1 MLRSLARAFWT
12 AAEAHGSR
20 AGRRRQIEALQAKS
34 DADLAEMGI
43 ARDRIAHHVFK
54 DLYYYLTG
62 TPVGRERGSPPGGPF
77 PLQGPDL
84 RPGCPSA
91 RRNGSCP

>member
-1 MLRSLARAFWT
+1 MADMTDTSFATPRPRHMLRRLARAFWT

-54 DLYYYLTG
+54 DLYYI
-62 TPVGRERGSPPGGPF
+62 
-77 PLQGPDL
+77 
-84 RPGCPSA
+84 
-91 RRNGSCP
+91 